1 MSINANE
8 LRIGNMVLYSD
19 EDGKKYCTI
28 RQIHETV
35 VAVDGKEWGN
45 LGKSYQ
51 HFDKIE
57 GIPLSV
63 DVLKKC
69 GFTFDDHGRLFY
81 NGLRVS
87 SSFVRWEPAEGW
99 IQLDS
104 PIGTTT
110 IKSVHHLQNWFFAL
124 TQQELNVNL

>member
-1 MSINANE
+1 MMSIKATE
-8 LRIGNMVLYSD
+8 LRIGNMVLYKPYGNR
-19 EDGKKYCTI
+19 DGEPITI
-28 RQIHETV
+28 AGMLGMQAYFSKHSNES
-35 VAVDGKEWGN
+35 GMFHN
-45 LGKSYQ
+45 LQ
-51 HFDKIE
+51 P
-57 GIPLSV
+57 IPLSI

-69 GFTFDDHGRLFY
+69 EFTFDDHGRLFY

-87 SSFVRWEPAEGW
+87 SSFVRWEPVEGW

-124 TQQELNVNL
+124 TQQELNINL